1 MWQRIGG
8 YKMFNVLSKIRL
20 GNDNFWY
27 NYTLSSSPGDGHCLV
42 HSVHKCMNHLGKQIK
57 FHDILDTIENETHK
71 NAKIYK
77 AFMNGNCTNVL
88 IGEMK
93 AYIYEKRYDSWFG
106 DIVPYIIANGLKV
119 TIIIFSKSMN
129 YNLHIIGNNDCSA
142 DCPYIFLYK
151 EGMHYDAIIHMKDPN
166 DVCTIIG
173 AGSNIVSKTD
183 TRVTPITGVV
193 DYTVD
198 GDSSSIVHK
207 TNTRVVPIP
216 GVVHDKNVPNYLHL
230 ASESTTSRTLQIVFW
245 NINGL
250 NQDKLSDMILG
261 KLLKNYDIILLC
273 ETWAS
278 ENDDF
283 TLEGYDYFNYPR
295 RYCHPKCKRD
305 SGGLGI
311 FIKSSLKHGIKT
323 WRNTDDVVAWFVID
337 KSLTGLEHDTYIAC
351 VYIVPEYSTYQN
363 HNEYE
368 ILLDDISRIP
378 GECEILICGDYNSR
392 TNVISDIDASINGC
406 DGDLDNLVPLNHSF
420 RHQVIESMYAAG
432 KLPRFSMDKAP
443 MNKYGSRL
451 IEFCKV
457 TDMLIFNGRLGD
469 DFGVGEFTRDD
480 TTGRSVV
487 DYAIGTPVI
496 YNSVLVFK
504 VLGKF
509 PESDHRALSIALG
522 INSENVSPDKGNRPE
537 WHVMHKYIWSQR
549 ALDDLQSAMFDDE
562 SVLYHNKIIE
572 CICNLDDVNAVAN
585 RFDQYMSQAC
595 DRVLTRVPCTR
606 KNKKRGPA
614 WYDSECRLKRSL
626 AIRAGER
633 VTNPTQRENQLAACR
648 EYRAT
653 KQRKQRKFLSK
664 CIDDINSAFTTN
676 RTDMWRT
683 INRMCH
689 GARVTD
695 EPSDDAFY
703 DYFKCLNFPK
713 ENDYFIDDLENIAI
727 DFLNEYDNCTQRDID
742 SSNDTIVDEIL
753 NNIITSEEVSLAIS
767 SLKINRSAGIDGI
780 PAEFVK
786 ACKQPLNESITM
798 VLNYI
803 IESREFPDTWA
814 GGLRSAV
821 FKSGKQNIVDNFRG
835 ITILPIMEKIFES
848 VVYRRLTF
856 INETFQVYDKF
867 NNGFISG
874 SRTSDNLFILNG
886 LIEKQ
891 LLMGKKLYA
900 CFIDFSKAFDL
911 INRTI
916 LFYKLIKNGW
926 KGKLIDTFRS
936 LYRKTH
942 FRVKRNGK
950 LSPPLLSNIGVNQ
963 GGIASGLMFRK
974 YMSDL
979 SDYLFKEFGVVIED
993 VIIAHILWADDLILF
1008 SDSAKGIQR
1017 QLDGLRKFCASN
1029 KVIVNEI
1036 KTKSMCFG
1044 ADDKVE
1050 INFNGKPI
1058 EQVQQFKYLGTV
1070 VRSIKRRNQNIFS
1083 ENSSFICTKA
1093 RKATFSIQK
1102 KVKFFKLLPPE
1113 IRFEIFDTL
1122 IKPILTY
1129 GSDVWGI
1136 NKTALHELDKSFL
1149 NYIRCVLCVKST
1161 TSNIIV
1167 FGECGKFPPSMYC
1180 HVNVLCYMHRLLNM
1194 QSGQVVKS
1202 VFDSLHKLN
1211 NQGFHTWVSKAYELG
1226 QLYGTDIDSC
1236 SELPS
1241 DQFKQICNERL
1252 KNCFITS
1259 WLHDLHS
1266 CNTSIIRTYR
1276 SYKLNFGM
1284 ECYLKQVNN
1293 SKFRVALSKLR
1304 TSSHSL
1310 EIERGRYTR
1319 PKLNVDQ
1326 RLCMSCNV
1334 VEDEE
1339 HFVLHCQDN
1348 RVERELLF
1356 QKTYMRD
1363 SSFFNLSSFEQ
1374 FVFLMRCSDP
1384 QIMAWFGKFI
1394 HHSFLNR
1401 NILRYNARTR

>member
-1 MWQRIGG
+1 MRW
-8 YKMFNVLSKIRL
+8 RL
-20 GNDNFWY
+20 KSPVSQLF
-27 NYTLSSSPGDGHCLV
+27 YT
-42 HSVHKCMNHLGKQIK
+42 
-57 FHDILDTIENETHK
+57 
-71 NAKIYK
+71 
-77 AFMNGNCTNVL
+77 
-88 IGEMK
+88 
-93 AYIYEKRYDSWFG
+93 
-106 DIVPYIIANGLKV
+106 
-119 TIIIFSKSMN
+119 
-129 YNLHIIGNNDCSA
+129 
-142 DCPYIFLYK
+142 
-151 EGMHYDAIIHMKDPN
+151 
-166 DVCTIIG
+166 
-173 AGSNIVSKTD
+173 
-183 TRVTPITGVV
+183 
-193 DYTVD
+193 TV
-198 GDSSSIVHK
+198 
-207 TNTRVVPIP
+207 
-216 GVVHDKNVPNYLHL
+216 
-230 ASESTTSRTLQIVFW
+230 
-245 NINGL
+245 
-250 NQDKLSDMILG
+250 
-261 KLLKNYDIILLC
+261 
-273 ETWAS
+273 
-278 ENDDF
+278 
-283 TLEGYDYFNYPR
+283 
-295 RYCHPKCKRD
+295 
-305 SGGLGI
+305 
-311 FIKSSLKHGIKT
+311 
-323 WRNTDDVVAWFVID
+323 
-337 KSLTGLEHDTYIAC
+337 
-351 VYIVPEYSTYQN
+351 YS
-363 HNEYE
+363 
-368 ILLDDISRIP
+368 
-378 GECEILICGDYNSR
+378 
-392 TNVISDIDASINGC
+392 
-406 DGDLDNLVPLNHSF
+406 
-420 RHQVIESMYAAG
+420 
-432 KLPRFSMDKAP
+432 
-443 MNKYGSRL
+443 
-451 IEFCKV
+451 
-457 TDMLIFNGRLGD
+457 
-469 DFGVGEFTRDD
+469 
-480 TTGRSVV
+480 
-487 DYAIGTPVI
+487 IGTPVI

-509 PESDHRALSIALG
+509 PESDHRALSIALA
-522 INSENVSPDKGNRPE
+522 INSENVSPDEGNKPE
-537 WHVMHKYIWSQR
+537 WHVMHKYVWSQR
-549 ALDDLQSAMFDDE
+549 ALDDLQSAMLDDE
-562 SVLYHNKIIE
+562 SVLYHNRIIE

-585 RFDQYMSQAC
+585 KFDQYMSQAC
-595 DRVLTRVPCTR
+595 DRVLTRVPCAR

-626 AIRAGER
+626 AIRASER

-653 KQRKQRKFLSK
+653 KQRKQRKFISK

-753 NNIITSEEVSLAIS
+753 NNMITSEEVSLAIS

-786 ACKQPLNESITM
+786 ACKQPLNKSITM
-798 VLNYI
+798 ILNYI
-803 IESREFPDTWA
+803 IESREFPETWA

-900 CFIDFSKAFDL
+900 CFIEFSKAFDL

-926 KGKLIDTFRS
+926 KGKVIDTFRS
-936 LYRKTH
+936 LYHKTH

-963 GGIASGLMFRK
+963 GGITSGLMFRK

-1008 SDSAKGIQR
+1008 SDSAKGLQR

-1058 EQVQQFKYLGTV
+1058 EQVRQFKYLGTV
-1070 VRSIKRRNQNIFS
+1070 VRSIKRRNQDIFS

-1113 IRFEIFDTL
+1113 IRFEIFDTM

-1129 GSDVWGI
+1129 GSDIWGI
-1136 NKTALHELDKSFL
+1136 NKIALHELDKSFL

-1161 TSNIIV
+1161 TSNIVV

-1180 HVNVLCYMHRLLNM
+1180 HVNVLCYMHRLLKM

-1211 NQGFHTWVSKAYELG
+1211 NQGFHTWVSKAYELS
-1226 QLYGTDIDSC
+1226 QLYGIDIDSC

-1259 WLHDLHS
+1259 WSHDLHS

-1276 SYKLNFGM
+1276 SYKLDFGM
-1284 ECYLKQVNN
+1284 ECYLKHVNN

-1348 RVERELLF
+1348 RMERELLF
-1356 QKTYMRD
+1356 QKIYMRD
-1363 SSFFNLSSFEQ
+1363 SSFFNLSSSEQ
-1374 FVFLMRCSDP
+1374 IVFLMRCSDP
-1384 QIMAWFGKFI
+1384 QIMAWLGKFI

>member
-1 MWQRIGG
+1 M
-8 YKMFNVLSKIRL
+8 
-20 GNDNFWY
+20 
-27 NYTLSSSPGDGHCLV
+27 
-42 HSVHKCMNHLGKQIK
+42 
-57 FHDILDTIENETHK
+57 
-71 NAKIYK
+71 
-77 AFMNGNCTNVL
+77 
-88 IGEMK
+88 
-93 AYIYEKRYDSWFG
+93 
-106 DIVPYIIANGLKV
+106 
-119 TIIIFSKSMN
+119 
-129 YNLHIIGNNDCSA
+129 
-142 DCPYIFLYK
+142 
-151 EGMHYDAIIHMKDPN
+151 
-166 DVCTIIG
+166 
-173 AGSNIVSKTD
+173 
-183 TRVTPITGVV
+183 
-193 DYTVD
+193 
-198 GDSSSIVHK
+198 
-207 TNTRVVPIP
+207 
-216 GVVHDKNVPNYLHL
+216 
-230 ASESTTSRTLQIVFW
+230 
-245 NINGL
+245 
-250 NQDKLSDMILG
+250 
-261 KLLKNYDIILLC
+261 
-273 ETWAS
+273 
-278 ENDDF
+278 
-283 TLEGYDYFNYPR
+283 
-295 RYCHPKCKRD
+295 
-305 SGGLGI
+305 
-311 FIKSSLKHGIKT
+311 
-323 WRNTDDVVAWFVID
+323 
-337 KSLTGLEHDTYIAC
+337 
-351 VYIVPEYSTYQN
+351 
-363 HNEYE
+363 
-368 ILLDDISRIP
+368 
-378 GECEILICGDYNSR
+378 
-392 TNVISDIDASINGC
+392 
-406 DGDLDNLVPLNHSF
+406 
-420 RHQVIESMYAAG
+420 
-432 KLPRFSMDKAP
+432 
-443 MNKYGSRL
+443 
-451 IEFCKV
+451 
-457 TDMLIFNGRLGD
+457 
-469 DFGVGEFTRDD
+469 
-480 TTGRSVV
+480 
-487 DYAIGTPVI
+487 
-496 YNSVLVFK
+496 
-504 VLGKF
+504 
-509 PESDHRALSIALG
+509 
-522 INSENVSPDKGNRPE
+522 
-537 WHVMHKYIWSQR
+537 
-549 ALDDLQSAMFDDE
+549 
-562 SVLYHNKIIE
+562 
-572 CICNLDDVNAVAN
+572 
-585 RFDQYMSQAC
+585 
-595 DRVLTRVPCTR
+595 
-606 KNKKRGPA
+606 
-614 WYDSECRLKRSL
+614 
-626 AIRAGER
+626 
-633 VTNPTQRENQLAACR
+633 
-648 EYRAT
+648 
-653 KQRKQRKFLSK
+653 
-664 CIDDINSAFTTN
+664 
-676 RTDMWRT
+676 
-683 INRMCH
+683 
-689 GARVTD
+689 
-695 EPSDDAFY
+695 
-703 DYFKCLNFPK
+703 
-713 ENDYFIDDLENIAI
+713 
-727 DFLNEYDNCTQRDID
+727 
-742 SSNDTIVDEIL
+742 
-753 NNIITSEEVSLAIS
+753 
-767 SLKINRSAGIDGI
+767 
-780 PAEFVK
+780 
-786 ACKQPLNESITM
+786 
-798 VLNYI
+798 
-803 IESREFPDTWA
+803 
-814 GGLRSAV
+814 
-821 FKSGKQNIVDNFRG
+821 
-835 ITILPIMEKIFES
+835 
-848 VVYRRLTF
+848 YRRLTF
-856 INETFQVYDKF
+856 INETFQAYDKF

-916 LFYKLIKNGW
+916 LFYKLIKKNGW
-926 KGKLIDTFRS
+926 KGKVIDTFRS

-1058 EQVQQFKYLGTV
+1058 EQVRQFKYLGTV
-1070 VRSIKRRNQNIFS
+1070 VRSIKRRNQDIFS

-1180 HVNVLCYMHRLLNM
+1180 HVNVLCYMHRLLKM
-1194 QSGQVVKS
+1194 QYGQVVKS

-1226 QLYGTDIDSC
+1226 QLYGIDIDSC

-1284 ECYLKQVNN
+1284 ECYLKHVNN

-1356 QKTYMRD
+1356 QKIYMRD

-1401 NILRYNARTR
+1401 SILRYNARTRWGQGVVFLWPFSSLAAVFGDMRCRQWRKGLPFPDDVCVSQSVFQYVVDEMLCGLFVLLF